1 MSEPYTGQVT
11 AFAFP
16 FAPIYW
22 AFCDGSNL
30 PMNQYGALFSLIG
43 FTFGGDGMSKFGVPN
58 LGGTSPCGTGAGPG
72 LSQRQLGAA
81 FGTMQVTLDQ
91 TTMAPHSHNANAA
104 AVSRATP
111 RVPVPTA
118 LSALT
123 PASAGTPY
131 TQGPADSIMSGMAV
145 SPAGQS
151 GPHNN
156 MQPYIVLNYCIAT
169 NGTYPEFD
177 T

>member
-1 MSEPYTGQVT
+1 MSDPYTGQVT

-22 AFCDGSNL
+22 AFCDGSTM

-43 FTFGGDGMSKFGVPN
+43 FTFGGDGVGKFGVPD
-58 LGGTSPCGTGAGPG
+58 LRGRSPCGDGLGTG
-72 LSQRQLGAA
+72 LTQRQLGVA
-81 FGTMQVTLDQ
+81 FGAETVTLDL
-91 TTMAPHSHNANAA
+91 TTIPQHNHTANASA
-104 AVSRATP
+104 FRPGGDRFS
-111 RVPVPTA
+111 VPTA
-118 LSALT
+118 LAGLT
-123 PASAGTPY
+123 SASAGNPY
-131 TQGPADSIMSGMAV
+131 TDGAADVVMSSMAV
-145 SPAGQS
+145 SPTGQG

-156 MQPYIVLNYCIAT
+156 MQPYITLNYCIAT